1 MVEGFDPAAFDIVR
15 EEFQRDDSDIDR
27 LREEERRLSEQR
39 DIDRDSLRKE
49 PIEEQKGYDAE
60 MGSGE

>member
-15 EEFQRDDSDIDR
+15 EEFQRDDDEIDR

-39 DIDRDSLRKE
+39 DIDRDRLRDE
-49 PIEEQKGYDAE
+49 PRTVAERYDA
-60 MGSGE
+60 GL